1 MDKNVEDYLEYEY
14 EDKNSKMTI
23 NPVLSAVVGKTKQA
37 IKNRIEK
44 EKIQQQLLND
54 TAERYGLG
62 KDEIDDFL
70 FKSYE
75 DEDSCEYLV
84 DGAILTCTNCT
95 RENVYVKDE
104 KASSDLVTVEKAYLA
119 ELDPSIDDSMFPDN
133 DIKVYKRLKVTEN
146 LTANSNG
153 LMHATIKD
161 CIVENNIPSFGNCLS
176 GPNCARENE
185 IFQDEEATE
194 KKGGTCQ
201 FLMRLESEWENYEIG
216 QSFQSFDDDVEG
228 KQIGITMTST
238 LFCKH
243 GGFIYP
249 VTSGQVLSSLDD
261 TEKFI
266 KEVLETLEWPI
277 DENEVHELKAIL
289 DKFGITDMNS
299 IACFLLICRS
309 ESGAVGLYANKVDRN
324 QKPYVDQYGRAV
336 TEYYPDGYEKKV
348 RYIFEERGVGYI
360 QVTWKLT
367 QLACLQNL
375 KNKGYYKED
384 IDDNALGYVE
394 ELREMPWA
402 VSAWRWAVYE
412 QTGEHNL
419 NKYVE
424 ARGDDNGGE
433 LTLGMVLVAESFIN
447 GKVSKENTPIQDTS
461 SNITPQQEYST
472 MNDAMR
478 GIATGSITEWHVEEI
493 KNVKTKEVKY
503 KLHVAGW
510 IYDAPN
516 NWAEFEANYNK
527 LHEKGVH

>member
-23 NPVLSAVVGKTKQA
+23 KPVLSALVGKTKQA

-161 CIVENNIPSFGNCLS
+161 CIMENNIPSFGNCLS

-228 KQIGITMTST
+228 EQIGITMTST

-249 VTSGQVLSSLDD
+249 VTSGQIIEITEIIEEDNYTETFWYTDKDGNIREVIWTISNEEFINYKALS
-261 TEKFI
+261 
-266 KEVLETLEWPI
+266 LEEIEQICNKHNSELVTRGYAEGIYNFCISEGLNPKILLATLGQERGWC
-277 DENEVHELKAIL
+277 K
-289 DKFGITDMNS
+289 KG
-299 IACFLLICRS
+299 
-309 ESGAVGLYANKVDRN
+309 
-324 QKPYVDQYGRAV
+324 
-336 TEYYPDGYEKKV
+336 GYEKA
-348 RYIFEERGVGYI
+348 FGVGPGGSP
-360 QVTWKLT
+360 KDF
-367 QLACLQNL
+367 
-375 KNKGYYKED
+375 KDSNKGIAASGKAFLKLYNEGLMSNNLVLKGINCDPAPEYKETT
-384 IDDNALGYVE
+384 
-394 ELREMPWA
+394 
-402 VSAWRWAVYE
+402 AVY
-412 QTGEHNL
+412 GEKTSEWIAQNPQ
-419 NKYVE
+419 YVQYMQ
-424 ARGDDNGGE
+424 NGLDIE
-433 LTLGMVLVAESFIN
+433 CANAAMYAKLRY
-447 GKVSKENTPIQDTS
+447 TPWLDFPP
-461 SNITPQQEYST
+461 SNSHPLE
-472 MNDAMR
+472 DWL
-478 GIATGSITEWHVEEI
+478 SI
-493 KNVKTKEVKY
+493 
-503 KLHVAGW
+503 
-510 IYDAPN
+510 
-516 NWAEFEANYNK
+516 YNK
-527 LHEKGVH
+527 LEEDIKNEE